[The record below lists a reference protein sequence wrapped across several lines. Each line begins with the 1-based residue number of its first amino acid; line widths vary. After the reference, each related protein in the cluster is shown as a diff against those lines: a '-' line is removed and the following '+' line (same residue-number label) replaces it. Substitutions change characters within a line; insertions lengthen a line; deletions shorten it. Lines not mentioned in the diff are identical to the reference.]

1 MILRDKFGK
10 ASESF
15 QVCLMPVSILYIVL
29 TPVGFTSRF
38 GNIRTISVIINNW
51 WTRGSI
57 DKRTMTNTNLIT
69 LYFQSGCHVMLHMSL
84 IYVYIYT
91 YFQHLSFPPLCNPWD
106 PRLGLS
112 HGFSFRGKKKNLR
125 SCALSRKI
133 CTRTGDLH
141 LESWT
146 LTARICWSM
155 VPQIRV
161 GIVGHVLMCCFFL
174 LIDVHRFFGMV

>member
-112 HGFSFRGKKKNLR
+112 HGFSFRGKKKPQELCPF
-125 SCALSRKI
+125 SE
-133 CTRTGDLH
+133 DLH
-141 LESWT
+141 ENWGPPPGELNTDGQDLLVYGASDSCWY
-146 LTARICWSM
+146 CWSCSD
-155 VPQIRV
+155 
-161 GIVGHVLMCCFFL
+161 VLFFFV
-174 LIDVHRFFGMV
+174 DRCS